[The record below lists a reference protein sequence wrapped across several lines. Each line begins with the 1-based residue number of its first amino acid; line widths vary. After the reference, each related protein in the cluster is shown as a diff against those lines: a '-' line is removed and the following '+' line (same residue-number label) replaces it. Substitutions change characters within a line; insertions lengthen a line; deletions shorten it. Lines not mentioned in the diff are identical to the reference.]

1 MEPAATSCAS
11 RVMISYSTARCFGAG
26 DVANFTPLLRLSFLK
41 DYVTGQL
48 KNFEIIEGAYGIYW
62 KAETSSADKKA
73 ALSSAAGSND
83 DTIIALL
90 SKQGGIL
97 TQQNASFYEFLALAG
112 QRSTANVALNAA
124 DTAFK
129 ETVNRARANMPSFLE
144 LLGLITSTVA
154 QVGLD
159 VAGVVKITG
168 TPRCQIWSLCCTASL
183 LLPACTHGI

>member
-26 DVANFTPLLRLSFLK
+26 DVANFTPLLRLTFLK

-48 KNFEIIEGAYGIYW
+48 KIIEGAYGIYW

-129 ETVNRARANMPSFLE
+129 EAVNRARANMPSFME
-144 LLGLITSTVA
+144 LLGLIASTVA

-159 VAGVVKITG
+159 VAGVGKITG
-168 TPRCQIWSLCCTASL
+168 TPRCQIWSLFCTASL